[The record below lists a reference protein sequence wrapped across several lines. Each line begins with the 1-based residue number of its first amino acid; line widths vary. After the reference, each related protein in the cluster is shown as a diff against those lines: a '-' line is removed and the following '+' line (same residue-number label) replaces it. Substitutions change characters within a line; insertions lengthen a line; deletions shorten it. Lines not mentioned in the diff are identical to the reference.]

1 VGNQLS
7 NAVAVLSV
15 NRNTGKLSANGTN
28 LKDVP
33 EPCDFL
39 FEAER

>member
-1 VGNQLS
+1 MKKTL
-7 NAVAVLSV
+7 LC
-15 NRNTGKLSANGTN
+15 LSAAD

-39 FEAER
+39 FEAERCAIAP